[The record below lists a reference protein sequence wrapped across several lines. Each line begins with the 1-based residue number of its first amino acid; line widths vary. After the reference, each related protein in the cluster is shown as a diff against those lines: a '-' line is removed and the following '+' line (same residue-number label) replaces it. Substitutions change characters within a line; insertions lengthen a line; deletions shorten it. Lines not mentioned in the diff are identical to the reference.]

1 MLKTTA
7 IGYLGQ
13 DCILKDAGGKKVLN
27 FSIAHTERYKN
38 KQGVD
43 CERTTWIECGL
54 WDKEKL
60 APYLKKG
67 TQVYVEGVPLPNA
80 WVDKD
85 GELKTS
91 LRLNVFS
98 IQLLGKKDSSNN
110 AAEAI
115 QQEQAAA
122 VAAQVETPADIE
134 ELFK

>member
-13 DCILKDAGGKKVLN
+13 DCVIKHMENGKSVVN
-27 FSIAHTERYKN
+27 FSIAHTERYKDKKGN
-38 KQGVD
+38 S
-43 CERTTWIECGL
+43 CERTTWVECGA
-54 WDKEKL
+54 WNKENL

-67 TQVYVEGVPLPNA
+67 TQVYVEGAPLPNA

-98 IQLLGKKDSSNN
+98 IQLLGKKESSNN
-110 AAEAI
+110 ATEAI

-122 VAAQVETPADIE
+122 LAEGGTPAVTDDIP
-134 ELFK
+134 F